1 MKKSCVAGHG
11 LFFELLQVSIGVR
24 DCLSFVPSADEWEE
38 VYKYACEQTVLGVCF
53 NGVQEISRRHAEQA
67 VNLPARLKMRW
78 LALTANVQRRNEEM
92 DACCIELQKR
102 LAACGL
108 ASLVL
113 KGQGVA
119 SLYDVKICGQSMVSS
134 GGLSSLRQSGDI
146 DIYVP
151 GGFRKVMGVARGMG
165 AIGKCTYVHA
175 EWRVFPDTE
184 VELHYR
190 PSSLRNLLANRRFQ
204 NWASGFD
211 EAGVKARNGVITPP
225 VEFNRVYLLLH
236 CFRHVI
242 GAGIGMRQLMDCYFC
257 LRSKAVEPGEWRELN
272 RLLKDFGL
280 YRFAGAM
287 MYVLQS
293 VFLLEDSYMVC
304 PPDRREGEFLLKQTM
319 LGGNFGRYDTR
330 VERGGSFCRNI
341 ARKLF
346 MNLRYA
352 SHYPSELLW
361 APVSRLYVM
370 WWKNRNL

>member
-1 MKKSCVAGHG
+1 MKKSCVAGYG

-24 DCLSFVPSADEWEE
+24 DCLSSVPSADDWAV

-53 NGVQEISRRHAEQA
+53 NGVQEISRRHTEQVA
-67 VNLPARLKMRW
+67 NMPVELKMRW
-78 LALTANVQRRNEEM
+78 LALAASIQRRNEEM
-92 DACCIELQKR
+92 DARCLELQKR

-108 ASLVL
+108 ASFVL

-119 SLYDVKICGQSMVSS
+119 ALYDTDGCVGGKASG
-134 GGLSSLRQSGDI
+134 GGLSALRQSGDI

-151 GGFRKVMGVARGMG
+151 GGFRKVMGVARGIG
-165 AIGKCTYVHA
+165 SIGKCSYVHA
-175 EWRVFPDTE
+175 EWDVFPDTE

-190 PSSLRNLLANRRFQ
+190 PSSLRNLLSNRRFQ
-204 NWASGFD
+204 KWASGFD
-211 EAGVKARNGVITPP
+211 EAGVKACNGVITPP

-242 GAGIGMRQLMDCYFC
+242 GAGIGMRQLMDYYFC
-257 LRSKAVEPGEWRELN
+257 LLSKAVEADEQQELK
-272 RLLKDFGL
+272 RLLKSFGL
-280 YRFAGAM
+280 YRFAAAVM
-287 MYVLQS
+287 FVLRQ
-293 VFLLEDSYMVC
+293 VFLLEDRYMVC
-304 PPDRREGEFLLKQTM
+304 PPDRREGEYLLEQTM

-330 VERGGSFCRNI
+330 VERGGSFSRNI

-361 APVSRLYVM
+361 APASRLYMM
-370 WWKNRNL
+370 WWKRRNV